1 MRNIIMP
8 FLFYILVVILHE
20 DDDNGDGPWLLRMG
34 SPWKLTTFMVMV
46 FEIDNYCC
54 QIVVCCTTTQEHL
67 MHFLHEDAK
76 KYKDAM
82 CSGMVVHLS
91 SSSLVGC

>member
-1 MRNIIMP
+1 
-8 FLFYILVVILHE
+8 
-20 DDDNGDGPWLLRMG
+20 
-34 SPWKLTTFMVMV
+34 MVMV